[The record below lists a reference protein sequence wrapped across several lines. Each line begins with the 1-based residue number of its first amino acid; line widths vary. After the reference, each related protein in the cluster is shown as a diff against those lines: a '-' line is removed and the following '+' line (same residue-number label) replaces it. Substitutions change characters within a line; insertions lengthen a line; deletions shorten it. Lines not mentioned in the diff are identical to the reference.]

1 MAPPSSRTASVS
13 LSFAIISG
21 CRRSTAGRSCAARFL
36 TSLVRPMPW
45 RAEAFGEG
53 GEIAHARRAAAMRA
67 GVEARNLIG
76 TPGSGGV
83 GDRQLFQTA
92 QMSGNGRRGIDRCLV
107 LETHVAAKAVRREH
121 LEYAIPVG
129 RYPGAIVARHFGL
142 DVRADRI
149 RDGHL
154 DLIVDG
160 RRPEIADV
168 EVHSCPGRIGALD
181 DLNRVLGEISDAA
194 VVFDAENQPAR
205 AGILGAALQR
215 LGGELDRL
223 RQRGPLGLRAAEDAH
238 VSGPDLLRN
247 IQPFAQLAELLLAQ
261 FGSRLRE
268 PDACANAVD
277 FDPIPA

>member
-53 GEIAHARRAAAMRA
+53 GSWRAEAVGEGGSWRAEAFGEGGEIAHARRAAAMRV

-223 RQRGPLGLRAAEDAH
+223 RQRGPLG
-238 VSGPDLLRN
+238 
-247 IQPFAQLAELLLAQ
+247 
-261 FGSRLRE
+261 
-268 PDACANAVD
+268 
-277 FDPIPA
+277 

>member
-1 MAPPSSRTASVS
+1 MAPPSTRTASVS
-13 LSFAIISG
+13 LSFAIVSG
-21 CRRSTAGRSCAARFL
+21 CRRSTAGRSCAGSFL
-36 TSLVRPMPW
+36 TSLVRPMPWRAEALGEGGSW

-121 LEYAIPVG
+121 LESAIPVG
-129 RYPGAIVARHFGL
+129 RYPSAIVARHFGL

-168 EVHSCPGRIGALD
+168 EVHSCPGRIGAL
-181 DLNRVLGEISDAA
+181 
-194 VVFDAENQPAR
+194 
-205 AGILGAALQR
+205 
-215 LGGELDRL
+215 
-223 RQRGPLGLRAAEDAH
+223 
-238 VSGPDLLRN
+238 
-247 IQPFAQLAELLLAQ
+247 
-261 FGSRLRE
+261 
-268 PDACANAVD
+268 
-277 FDPIPA
+277 